1 MKKTIGILGVAVL
14 AVTMFMNANSI
25 NKSDIDLASLMK
37 INSANAEGLLF
48 GCQQTGNSWDE
59 CTWLL
64 YTISNCEDAP
74 VNAIT
79 YCGD

>member
-48 GCQQTGNSWDE
+48 GCQ
-59 CTWLL
+59 
-64 YTISNCEDAP
+64 
-74 VNAIT
+74 
-79 YCGD
+79 